1 MKLTIDKL
9 IKEYRKE
16 LKEIDATKSRFRKRF
31 SPSFKSKVVSLVKS
45 GEKRTVIQHRLQ
57 ISPATLSDW
66 IKKSNFTIRATSF
79 KEVRVLRSDNHCNS
93 KNQFTIKT
101 PLGYKIQVEHLQ
113 DLVSV
118 IRKLESLS

>member
-16 LKEIDATKSRFRKRF
+16 LKKIDATKSRFRKRF

-57 ISPATLSDW
+57 ISSATLSDW
-66 IKKSNFTIRATSF
+66 IKKSNITTGTTPF
-79 KEVRVLRSDNHCNS
+79 KEVRVLQSINHCGP

-101 PLGYKIQVEHLQ
+101 PSGYKIQIEHLQ

-118 IRKLESLS
+118 IRKLESLP